1 MRAEDRKY
9 PDGTIVADF
18 VARDCPTPNQASN
31 DSGLG
36 GRSDIL
42 GEVKTI
48 QPGRSSYIRRN
59 YRKRTLDLDR
69 AHAPE
74 VVGDGTNGQVGPFE
88 EALGQFHTGN
98 VFPIVAGA
106 FGEVNEDASKLVTN
120 LARLTAKTD
129 CLWKVDVTASQPQQ
143 ERRCLPNHARS
154 WEGWAGQTDFVAFV
168 ARIVAPSPFVRH
180 FALGE
185 VRLRRKVANATRFY
199 CPAGPAMQRRGQ
211 TVQPTT
217 AAHRH
222 VRAAPLQAEAT
233 HVRDGVGNEGP
244 LVRTMAPSEVDIVV
258 EDILH
263 VKSFYAGEHEAWME
277 RSRSRCGELRA
288 AGYAATPDART
299 SCSLAPE
306 RGHGAECLAD
316 HKRGVGANPQD
327 RVIARGGRGHT
338 GRLSEPSQDMELD
351 LPVHR
356 TERLAGYDYVWFID
370 GDNALRSLNWQGFWQ
385 QIMLLRPKIAQ
396 GGAIGSSPERP
407 ATVHKVLRHN
417 GDARVMA
424 AEVPIVE
431 VQAPLLE
438 VDTWIAWR
446 DFLAND
452 PKPMERFEVGGSS
465 ASTWRGA
472 TSRKTDLRDTRG
484 TRGCRA

>member
-1 MRAEDRKY
+1 
-9 PDGTIVADF
+9 
-18 VARDCPTPNQASN
+18 
-31 DSGLG
+31 
-36 GRSDIL
+36 
-42 GEVKTI
+42 
-48 QPGRSSYIRRN
+48 
-59 YRKRTLDLDR
+59 
-69 AHAPE
+69 
-74 VVGDGTNGQVGPFE
+74 
-88 EALGQFHTGN
+88 
-98 VFPIVAGA
+98 
-106 FGEVNEDASKLVTN
+106 
-120 LARLTAKTD
+120 
-129 CLWKVDVTASQPQQ
+129 
-143 ERRCLPNHARS
+143 
-154 WEGWAGQTDFVAFV
+154 
-168 ARIVAPSPFVRH
+168 
-180 FALGE
+180 
-185 VRLRRKVANATRFY
+185 
-199 CPAGPAMQRRGQ
+199 
-211 TVQPTT
+211 
-217 AAHRH
+217 
-222 VRAAPLQAEAT
+222 
-233 HVRDGVGNEGP
+233 
-244 LVRTMAPSEVDIVV
+244 VRTMAPSEVDIVV

-288 AGYAATPDART
+288 AGYAATPDAYVNGTRDFPNHLLCSSDAGSGENYFLSVKADFMLLARNEDMAQNVSRIISEGSARIHKTASLHEVDVDIRDVSLNPHKIWNWIFLCT
-299 SCSLAPE
+299 S
-306 RGHGAECLAD
+306 
-316 HKRGVGANPQD
+316 
-327 RVIARGGRGHT
+327 
-338 GRLSEPSQDMELD
+338 
-351 LPVHR
+351 
-356 TERLAGYDYVWFID
+356 ERLAGYDYVWFID